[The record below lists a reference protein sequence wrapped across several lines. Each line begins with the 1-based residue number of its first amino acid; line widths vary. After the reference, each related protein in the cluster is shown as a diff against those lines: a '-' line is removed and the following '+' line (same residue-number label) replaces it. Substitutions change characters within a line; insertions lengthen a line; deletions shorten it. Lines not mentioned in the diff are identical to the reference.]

1 MLNAGQRNTLTSSSS
16 PLIGDMPSVTV
27 LPDAQLVRCG
37 ELLTSYFGF
46 EFSPDRWPELERAFA
61 AAAPELGCGDSQS
74 CQEWLLS
81 SSPGPAQLRIL
92 ASHLTIGE
100 TYFFREPAAF
110 GVLRQSILPPLIDQ
124 RRKSGRQLR
133 LWSAGCSTGE
143 EAYSIAIELA
153 RLLPD
158 INEWDI
164 SLLATDIN
172 PYFLAKAQLGVYR
185 NWSFRDGKSGLMEG
199 FFKHI
204 TGDEYA
210 ILPRLKELVSFAN
223 LNLIDDNYPSPATG
237 TNAMDVIFCRNVLMY
252 FRPDHA
258 AAVIDKLSR
267 CLVEGGW
274 LIVSPVEVPL
284 LSRPDL
290 HAFRLPGVII
300 HQKKTPSAMPWL
312 IPESEKPDLRR
323 SAPLP
328 LPPIWPPNA
337 EAMAGLAR
345 AAANQGRLE
354 EALTWCGRALEK
366 DRLNPAW
373 NYLHA
378 TILLE
383 RGEIATAAAALRR
396 TLYLDHYCV
405 MAHYTFGNLMA
416 RQGKP
421 AAAQRHYRNAR
432 ELLTSMQP
440 DHLLAESEGMTA
452 GELDDMITLALAKAG
467 AI

>member
-1 MLNAGQRNTLTSSSS
+1 MLNAGKRMAVTSLPSD
-16 PLIGDMPSVTV
+16 LIGDMLPETV

-37 ELLTSYFGF
+37 ELLTRYFGF

-61 AAAPELGCGDSQS
+61 AAAPELGCGDSRG

-81 SSPGPAQLRIL
+81 SSPEPAQLTIL
-92 ASHLTIGE
+92 ATHLTIGE

-110 GVLRQSILPPLIDQ
+110 SVLRNSILPSLIDQ
-124 RRKSGRQLR
+124 RRNSSRQLR

-164 SLLATDIN
+164 SLLASDIN
-172 PYFLAKAQLGVYR
+172 PYFLAKAQSGVYR
-185 NWSFRDGKSGLMEG
+185 NWSFREGKSGLVEG
-199 FFKHI
+199 FFKRI

-210 ILPRLKELVSFAN
+210 ILPCLKELVSFAD
-223 LNLIDDNYPSPATG
+223 LNLIDDNYPSPITG

-274 LIVSPVEVPL
+274 LVVSPVEVPL
-284 LSRPDL
+284 VLRPDL
-290 HAFRLPGVII
+290 EAFRLPEVIL
-300 HQKKTPSAMPWL
+300 HQKKTPSATPRL
-312 IPESEKPDLRR
+312 IPESEKPSSSI
-323 SAPLP
+323 SAAPP
-328 LPPIWPPNA
+328 LPPIWPPDA
-337 EAMAGLAR
+337 EAMSDLAR
-345 AAANQGRLE
+345 TAANQGRLE
-354 EALTWCGRALEK
+354 EALSWCCRALEN
-366 DRLNPAW
+366 DGLNPAW

-383 RGEIATAAAALRR
+383 RGEIAAAAAALRR
-396 TLYLDHYCV
+396 TLYLDHHCV
-405 MAHYTFGNLMA
+405 MAHYTMANLMA

-421 AAAQRHYRNAR
+421 AAAGRHYRNAK
-432 ELLTSMQP
+432 ELLAPMQP

-452 GELDDMITLALAKAG
+452 GELDDMITLALAKAVP
-467 AI
+467 I